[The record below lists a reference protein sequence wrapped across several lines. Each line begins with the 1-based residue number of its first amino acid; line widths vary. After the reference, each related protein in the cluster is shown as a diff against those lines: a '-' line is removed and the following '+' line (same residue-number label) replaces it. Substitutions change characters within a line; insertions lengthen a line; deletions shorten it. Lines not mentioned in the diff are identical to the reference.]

1 MRKWGVDMNTL
12 DELIYYCEEKEPVG
26 ALMLIGEWGCGKTY
40 LIEHELS
47 NTLKE
52 SHIII
57 RVSLFGISSVEAVAA
72 IVKQSW
78 TDASLNDKG
87 TVGAW
92 VNKARQFKEKLA
104 PLAKANETTD
114 AIFSLS
120 ASDFVT
126 ISNTIGDKTVVLVFD
141 DLERSR
147 LDAVDLLGA
156 INDYCENQKFHTII
170 VANEERMLKQVEQK
184 ELSDRKMVDRVPA
197 QGS

>member
-1 MRKWGVDMNTL
+1 MDMNTL

-47 NTLKE
+47 DKLKE

-87 TVGAW
+87 AVVAW
-92 VNKARQFKEKLA
+92 ANKAAVNLKKSLLRLQRQMKL
-104 PLAKANETTD
+104 
-114 AIFSLS
+114 
-120 ASDFVT
+120 
-126 ISNTIGDKTVVLVFD
+126 
-141 DLERSR
+141 
-147 LDAVDLLGA
+147 
-156 INDYCENQKFHTII
+156 Q
-170 VANEERMLKQVEQK
+170 MLFF
-184 ELSDRKMVDRVPA
+184 L
-197 QGS
+197 

>member
-156 INDYCENQKFHTII
+156 ITVRIRSSTPSSLPMRNACSNKWSRKSYLTE
-170 VANEERMLKQVEQK
+170 
-184 ELSDRKMVDRVPA
+184 KMVDRVPA